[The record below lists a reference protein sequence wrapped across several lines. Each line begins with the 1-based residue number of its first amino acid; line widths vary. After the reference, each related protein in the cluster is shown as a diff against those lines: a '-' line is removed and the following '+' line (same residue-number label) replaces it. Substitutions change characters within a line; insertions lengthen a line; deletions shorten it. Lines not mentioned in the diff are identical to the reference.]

1 MRFMVM
7 HKHDVSTEQGKMP
20 SGEFMQEMGGLIG
33 DLLKNGVMKDGAGLG
48 KSINRTR
55 VTFKNGERT
64 VVDGPFGGPAGAGNS
79 NQLVTSFF
87 QIKAKTR
94 AEAVEWASKLG
105 RALGGDVDI
114 EVGKTTENWDLG
126 FEPEPPNPPFNALLL
141 VKADARSEA
150 GQPLAKSAA
159 AAVDALKR
167 EMTDAGVL
175 TSAATL
181 TPSSKGSRI
190 HMDRKGKK
198 QIVDGPFTESKE
210 LVGGFALL
218 EMPSKEAVV
227 EFAWKYGALML
238 KSVETLEMD
247 IRPVEG

>member
-1 MRFMVM
+1 MRFLVM
-7 HKHDVSTEQGKMP
+7 HKQDVTHEQGTMP
-20 SGEFMQEMGGLIG
+20 SGEFMHEMGALIG

-55 VTFKNGERT
+55 VSFRGGERT
-64 VVDGPFGGPAGAGNS
+64 VVDGPFGGSANE
-79 NQLVTSFF
+79 LVASVF

-94 AEAVEWASKLG
+94 AEAVEWATKLG
-105 RALGGDVDI
+105 RALGGDVEI
-114 EVGKTTENWDLG
+114 EVGKTTEAWDLG

-141 VKADARSEA
+141 VKANADSEA
-150 GQPLAKSAA
+150 GKPLAKGVA
-159 AAVDALKR
+159 AAVDTLKR

-175 TSAATL
+175 TSSVTL
-181 TPSSKGSRI
+181 TPSSKGSRMN
-190 HMDRKGKK
+190 MDRKGKRA
-198 QIVDGPFTESKE
+198 IVDGPFTESKE

-218 EMPSKEAVV
+218 ELPSKEAVV
-227 EFAWKYGALML
+227 EFAWNYGVLML